1 MEFTYTAQDSLGKR
15 VSANVSAD
23 SIANALRII
32 KGKGLLP
39 LDIKEAKPQAAR
51 IVKNFFTERKAGNK
65 DLAIFA
71 RQLAVSLKAGILLTE
86 ALETVA
92 QDWEDAGFR
101 KIIKQIIE
109 EIRAG
114 ESFSAALEKRQRMFS
129 PTFIAMVKAGEE
141 SGSLNVT
148 MASLAKYLEDT
159 ERIVQK
165 LKTAIRYP
173 LFILG
178 FFIFTLFVMT
188 VFIIP
193 KFSQMFVRSGIKLHW
208 LTQAVIGVSSFVIHN
223 IVWIPIVVA
232 LVLFGLWFTR
242 RIPKGSFYL
251 DEYKFRIPLF
261 GGILRKTL
269 TARFART
276 LSVLLSSGAGL
287 AAALTIS
294 SQTSGNEYFNFIV
307 TKIKERV
314 FAGFNMSDE
323 MDKQKFF
330 QKIFVKMI
338 RVGEKTGKFSEMCER
353 NAEYYEEEVDRS
365 IANMMSTLEPTLIVL
380 IGGMV
385 AIVVLALY
393 LPIFQ
398 MSTIRR

>member
-1 MEFTYTAQDSLGKR
+1 MEFTYTAQDNLGKR
-15 VSANVSAD
+15 VNATISAD

-32 KGKGLLP
+32 KSKGLLP
-39 LDIKEAKPQAAR
+39 LDIKEAKPQATKAA
-51 IVKNFFTERKAGNK
+51 KKFFTERKASTK
-65 DLAIFA
+65 HLAIFA
-71 RQLAVSLKAGILLTE
+71 RQIAVSLKAGILLTE

-92 QDWEDAGFR
+92 QDWEDSAFR
-101 KIIKQIIE
+101 KVVDQIIQ
-109 EIRAG
+109 EIRSG
-114 ESFSAALEKRQRMFS
+114 ESFSAALEKRRKIFS
-129 PTFIAMVKAGEE
+129 QTFVAMVRAGEE

-148 MASLAKYLEDT
+148 MASLAKYLEDM

-178 FFIFTLFVMT
+178 FFIFTVFVMT

-193 KFSQMFVRSGIKLHW
+193 KFSQMFMHAGIKLHW
-208 LTQAVIGVSSFVIHN
+208 LTRVVIGVSSFVLHN
-223 IVWIPIVVA
+223 LIWIPVTVV
-232 LVLFGLWFTR
+232 LVLFGLWFIR
-242 RIPKGSFYL
+242 RTPKGRLYL
-251 DEYKFRIPLF
+251 DRIKFQIPIF
-261 GGILRKTL
+261 GGIIRKTL

-287 AAALTIS
+287 AAAITIS
-294 SQTSGNEYFNFIV
+294 SQTSGNEFFNLVI
-307 TKIKERV
+307 TKIKDRV

-330 QKIFVKMI
+330 QKIFVKMV
-338 RVGEKTGKFSEMCER
+338 RVGEKTGKFSEMFER